1 VIVGVNK
8 RIEGHRPSSSPPMV
22 RIVRGNPGRVVR
34 VVNVRVS
41 SEDGQRALEELKAE
55 LEGTSD
61 VESVAMYEDGGRREG
76 LIMAG
81 YRTGVLRVWGFNPAN
96 HAEWEEIAEGMWVE
110 EVARAA
116 PEKHWRNTIT
126 GERVRRRPSTG
137 ALKLK
142 AELRDAHSGR
152 IDSIDF
158 SPDGMRVVSG
168 SDDGTIRLWDSVTLQ
183 RLSEKGKAHSQAIC
197 SVVFSPDG
205 TKIASGAY
213 DRTIRVWDAVTL
225 ELQSEKQGAHRKHI
239 RSVDFS
245 PDGTRMV
252 SGADDRAIRV
262 WESGASMP
270 PPFPTPRPPR
280 AVPTPQSSSSVQC
293 VGPANTA
300 TLELAAEATD
310 AHIEIGGESINA
322 VQFSPDGANIVS
334 AGVDDT
340 IKIWDFSPG
349 GAAPMP
355 SIRKPA
361 SPQARK
367 SASLKTPFI
376 LSSSRA
382 LRLSYSHACPHVA
395 AVLPYSHFCH
405 LVCLYDS
412 SLWSQGD

>member
-1 VIVGVNK
+1 MPSVASTIAARRLERMREKGGQGQADIRSSDNSSWSDSSKSQNEPELPSETGGGGQCVIVGVNK

-168 SDDGTIRLWDSVTLQ
+168 SDDGTIRLWDSGGG
-183 RLSEKGKAHSQAIC
+183 RPNRHMSGRAAHSPSQ
-197 SVVFSPDG
+197 PPYHHRLLP
-205 TKIASGAY
+205 IAA
-213 DRTIRVWDAVTL
+213 T
-225 ELQSEKQGAHRKHI
+225 
-239 RSVDFS
+239 
-245 PDGTRMV
+245 
-252 SGADDRAIRV
+252 
-262 WESGASMP
+262 AS
-270 PPFPTPRPPR
+270 RPPHPHHR
-280 AVPTPQSSSSVQC
+280 IPTSTSD
-293 VGPANTA
+293 
-300 TLELAAEATD
+300 AAAAQRE
-310 AHIEIGGESINA
+310 GE
-322 VQFSPDGANIVS
+322 GAQ
-334 AGVDDT
+334 
-340 IKIWDFSPG
+340 
-349 GAAPMP
+349 P
-355 SIRKPA
+355 SD
-361 SPQARK
+361 
-367 SASLKTPFI
+367 L
-376 LSSSRA
+376 
-382 LRLSYSHACPHVA
+382 LRRFLT
-395 AVLPYSHFCH
+395 
-405 LVCLYDS
+405 
-412 SLWSQGD
+412 

>member
-1 VIVGVNK
+1 MPTAAGLTRSTSRQTGCASCLARMTARSGSGILVEAA
-8 RIEGHRPSSSPPMV
+8 RTDTCR
-22 RIVRGNPGRVVR
+22 
-34 VVNVRVS
+34 
-41 SEDGQRALEELKAE
+41 DGQRTPHHSLPTTTASSPSPPLH
-55 LEGTSD
+55 
-61 VESVAMYEDGGRREG
+61 
-76 LIMAG
+76 
-81 YRTGVLRVWGFNPAN
+81 PA
-96 HAEWEEIAEGMWVE
+96 H
-110 EVARAA
+110 
-116 PEKHWRNTIT
+116 
-126 GERVRRRPSTG
+126 
-137 ALKLK
+137 
-142 AELRDAHSGR
+142 R
-152 IDSIDF
+152 IPTTA
-158 SPDGMRVVSG
+158 SPP
-168 SDDGTIRLWDSVTLQ
+168 LPVTLQ

-349 GAAPMP
+349 G
-355 SIRKPA
+355 
-361 SPQARK
+361 
-367 SASLKTPFI
+367 
-376 LSSSRA
+376 
-382 LRLSYSHACPHVA
+382 RLSLAEERTDNSVECSKVTDGDGAESLGQRASWYAPGKLCCVA
-395 AVLPYSHFCH
+395 TL
-405 LVCLYDS
+405 
-412 SLWSQGD
+412 